1 MMPGEEAQ
9 KLIADAAEAQEV
21 FGDDVLE
28 QWAQDHPIEV
38 EPPADLL
45 CLTCRGLLV
54 VDGDGW
60 WWCHGCE
67 DDVYV
72 GECKECGGPPDQRVV
87 SNMRCERCAYG
98 KDAQGLRGQHVSEA
112 ASVSVYP

>member
-1 MMPGEEAQ
+1 MMLGQKGSDVETEAR
-9 KLIADAAEAQEV
+9 KLVAAAAEAQEL
-21 FGDDVLE
+21 FGDYELE

-38 EPPADLL
+38 APPADFL
-45 CLTCRGLLV
+45 CPTCHGLLV

-67 DDVYV
+67 DDRYV

-87 SNMRCERCAYG
+87 SGMKCGRCAYG
-98 KDAQGLRGQHVSEA
+98 
-112 ASVSVYP
+112 